1 MRNNFAVAFGVGLAA
16 VAMLVGG
23 ILYMQRGD
31 AIDLPGKILKV
42 RTAPL
47 DENSTIAVLDFRI
60 TNPSNI
66 LLEVLQVTVEMED
79 AAGKTA
85 TGSVIGETDA
95 RRVFEAV
102 PALGPKFLTSL
113 GMKQRIAPHTSGD
126 YMVTVRFQA
135 PVAQV
140 DARKKF
146 ILHIDEADGKSFEY
160 AER

>member
-1 MRNNFAVAFGVGLAA
+1 MKNRAAATFAIGIGIIAIAVA
-16 VAMLVGG
+16 G
-23 ILYMQRGD
+23 ILFMQRG
-31 AIDLPGKILKV
+31 ARIGLAGSVLKV

-47 DENSTIAVLDFRI
+47 DENSTVAVLDFRI

-113 GMKQRIAPHTSGD
+113 GMKQRIAPHTVHSLW
-126 YMVTVRFQA
+126 TT
-135 PVAQV
+135 
-140 DARKKF
+140 
-146 ILHIDEADGKSFEY
+146 
-160 AER
+160 